1 MSRYLF
7 FCSLIA
13 LSACSGGDRFEE
25 AAFQYRIDSV
35 VNARLDS
42 VQTHLQQ
49 RNDSLILEAARRRAD
64 SLRHVPPPATS
75 PPPVSDPPPSIPAPQ
90 P

>member
-1 MSRYLF
+1 MKFRYLLP
-7 FCSLIA
+7 CVLMLA
-13 LSACSGGDRFEE
+13 ACSGGDRFEE
-25 AAFQYRIDSV
+25 AAFQYRVDSA

-42 VQTHLQQ
+42 VQNGLQY

-64 SLRHVPPPATS
+64 SLRQSPALPPAQNA
-75 PPPVSDPPPSIPAPQ
+75 PPAAAPDQ